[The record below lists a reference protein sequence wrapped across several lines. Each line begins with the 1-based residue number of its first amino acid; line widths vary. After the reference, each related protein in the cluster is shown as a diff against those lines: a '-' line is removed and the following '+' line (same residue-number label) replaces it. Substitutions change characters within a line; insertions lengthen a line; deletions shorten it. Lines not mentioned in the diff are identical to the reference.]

1 MKVKIF
7 DQIRQCGIYLNLCMS
22 FTGIDCSY
30 SMCFMCKRKV
40 AHNMRLTYCTLQNS
54 KMLIRAILK
63 RTTLSNHVFKQLTI
77 GAGRITFC
85 HNNAFIL
92 KMQDPKKNPTLSLFK
107 EDKILTSALFTQR
120 CCWFLENFY
129 FVILGIQRLLYQ
141 WWSIRYW
148 VLKPPSVYP
157 EALRR
162 WSVD

>member
-1 MKVKIF
+1 MKVRIF
-7 DQIRQCGIYLNLCMS
+7 DQIRHFNLCMS

-77 GAGRITFC
+77 GAGSITFC

-92 KMQDPKKNPTLSLFK
+92 KMQDPN
-107 EDKILTSALFTQR
+107 KIPH
-120 CCWFLENFY
+120 CC
-129 FVILGIQRLLYQ
+129 
-141 WWSIRYW
+141 S
-148 VLKPPSVYP
+148 
-157 EALRR
+157 LRR
-162 WSVD
+162 IQFSHRLCLPRDALQIQYNIVVDF